1 METSEQY
8 PMDLAFFFRDRPEEA
23 ALYAALYRAMDA
35 AFPQA
40 QVKVQKTQISF
51 YQRHLFA
58 AASLP
63 IRRRKDWPAHC
74 IVVTLGLARRLDS
87 PRVAMAVEPYPGRW
101 THHILIDAPEQI
113 DAQLL
118 SWLQEAHAF
127 ALAKARRPSQ
137 A

>member
-8 PMDLAFFFRDRPEEA
+8 PMDLACFFQDRPKEA
-23 ALYAALYRAMDA
+23 ALYAALYKAMDA

-58 AASLP
+58 AVSLP

-74 IVVTLGLARRLDS
+74 IVLTLGLPAPLDS
-87 PRVAMAVEPYPGRW
+87 PRIAMAVEPYPGRW
-101 THHILIDAPEQI
+101 THHVVFSREEQA
-113 DAQLL
+113 D
-118 SWLQEAHAF
+118 QELMDWIGEAF
-127 ALAKARRPSQ
+127 AFSQ
-137 A
+137 SKR